1 MFRVTNKKYELRA
14 KTYDFGLK
22 YPMKASDDLEEIKA
36 AYSRFIAKG
45 YFDICLLENWVLTD
59 LGILELD

>member
-1 MFRVTNKKYELRA
+1 MFRVTNKKFELRA
-14 KTYDFGLK
+14 KTYDYGLK

-45 YFDICLLENWVLTD
+45 YFDICLLED
-59 LGILELD
+59 